1 MASRWDYW
9 RFLWRSHSDSA
20 THELEE
26 IKVKSI
32 GRTVSQAYRVR
43 SKTTGERGIVIEF
56 EGGHRIMLSHLPSF
70 DAEPFSVREVYDYG
84 STGQVISDVTWI
96 MGESFIMVDFYGR
109 YAPIMKVV
117 LYPVGNVT

>member
-1 MASRWDYW
+1 MTSRWDYW

-26 IKVKSI
+26 IKAESI
-32 GRTVSQAYRVR
+32 GQTVSQAYRVR
-43 SKTTGERGIVIEF
+43 SKKTGERGVVIEF

-84 STGQVISDVTWI
+84 STGQVISDVMWNI
-96 MGESFIMVDFYGR
+96 GESFVMVDFCGR
-109 YAPIMKVV
+109 HAPIMRVI
-117 LYPVGNVT
+117 LYSVDNVT